1 MYATPLSAMKS
12 GGLLAA
18 ILFGVVC
25 RADAHDCNDGTVN
38 CIHTYGNASTYC
50 YGYQLQAYISA
61 TQ

>member
-25 RADAHDCNDGTVN
+25 RADAHDCNDDNDN
-38 CIHTYGNASTYC
+38 CNNTYGN
-50 YGYQLQAYISA
+50 
-61 TQ
+61 